1 MPAVVAVEAEEAMGQ
16 DAAAKEGSELLLY
29 EARSGLVSA
38 SRAGEEGLE
47 LLTNDPME
55 ERLLRR
61 PRVVGALCCA
71 FPDDSMGAV

>member
-16 DAAAKEGSELLLY
+16 DAAAKESSELLQG

-38 SRAGEEGLE
+38 SRAGQEGLE

-71 FPDDSMGAV
+71 FPDDSMGAA